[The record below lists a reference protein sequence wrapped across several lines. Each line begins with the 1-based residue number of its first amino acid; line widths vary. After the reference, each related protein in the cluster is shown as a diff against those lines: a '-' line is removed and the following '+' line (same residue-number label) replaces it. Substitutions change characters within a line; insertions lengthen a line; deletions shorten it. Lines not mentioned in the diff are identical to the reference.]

1 MLDES
6 NDYVGLYFIVRGFSG
21 GSVVENL
28 PGNAEDLSSI
38 PDPGRSHMPPSN

>member
-1 MLDES
+1 MKAMTML
-6 NDYVGLYFIVRGFSG
+6 VRGFIVRGFSG